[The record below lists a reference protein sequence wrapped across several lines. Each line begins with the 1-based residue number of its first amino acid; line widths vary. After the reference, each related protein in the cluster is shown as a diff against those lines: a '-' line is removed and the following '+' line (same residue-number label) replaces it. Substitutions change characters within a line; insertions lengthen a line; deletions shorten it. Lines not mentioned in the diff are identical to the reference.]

1 MRNLCRSLCVLIVLW
16 SLLWAQAVAQPAIR
30 PAGQLQ
36 AGAVAVDVTPTQAES
51 IVAGQFLEVRSSTIT
66 DRLYA
71 RAIVLANGQ
80 TEMALVVV
88 DTCMMPTD
96 LIVKARQLAQQRCGI
111 PVQHITISATHT
123 HSAPAAMGCLGT
135 RLDSQYAAL
144 LPIKIADAICDAHSR
159 LQPARIGWS
168 SIDDWEHTHNRRW
181 IRKPEAMI
189 VDPFGKATGRAHM
202 HPGYRSRDV
211 IGPSGPVDPE
221 LSLVSVQSRDGKPLA
236 LLANYSQHYFGSKP
250 ISADYFGLFA
260 KDMAERLGQSGDG
273 NGPFVC
279 AMSQGTSGDLM
290 WMDYGSPAKQF
301 TTQAYA
307 TAVAD
312 YASKALQTIQYQ
324 DRVELGVV
332 EKTLTLDYR
341 VPDAARLAWAK
352 PIAEKIVD
360 DLPKSLPEVY
370 AREALI
376 LHERQ
381 STTIHLQALRIGDLT
396 IATLPNEVYALT
408 GLKLKLRSPGESHF
422 NIELAGGA
430 EGYIPPPEQHA
441 LGGYTTWPARTAGLE
456 VNAEPKIVET
466 LLTALEE
473 VTGKPRRKDKDQ
485 HGPYAQA
492 LIEQRPVA
500 YWRMNEADG
509 RVANSAV
516 PSDYQARLEGGF
528 AWYLPGAGSGTGTGA
543 GEYLKPTAF
552 SGSNQ
557 INRSVHLAD
566 GKLCIDKAVGNEFT
580 LSFWFWLGE
589 ASGAS
594 PRSGCLCRLPSGAK
608 LMAVQDQEHRLQLKW
623 QLSDEQANDPPA
635 KSNEEFTKAADG
647 LGRPSYGWAD
657 DWHNVTIIAGAEQ
670 CRVVFDGRISDATN
684 NLTAALT
691 MPASLAK
698 GSGMIALGEGLQG
711 KLDEIALF
719 DRALDNEAVRALWQ
733 LSDIELDHKRA
744 VFARQRSI
752 ANNSSDGRNADGH
765 VPATFAPGYRAT
777 IEALRPVMLAVMDQ
791 RPTELESSKQ
801 ISFSPNGFAD
811 GRDGR
816 MSGAWK
822 ADPARFS
829 LSLWFVNRTANSA
842 QAVTGYLAS
851 RGTEGDRAA
860 PGDHLGIGG
869 TYRDSWTGKLILFNG
884 NQRDEVLAG
893 RTTITPGQWHHVV
906 WIRDGQHVKLYLDG
920 QDSPEIDGQ
929 LTLTDAENR
938 QLFLASRSDNF
949 APLNGQLAYLA
960 LFDRALSPQ
969 ESKTLYTAAALPVT
983 VDNKSVVNASKSGP
997 ASEPMSPEDSL
1008 AALHVARGFRAE
1020 LMAAEPIVLDP
1031 VAFDWDIRGRLWV
1044 VEMADYPLGMDGKG
1058 KPGGR
1063 VRILQDRDGDGRYD
1077 ESKLFADGLNFPN
1090 GIMTWRDGVLI
1101 TAAPQILY
1109 LRDTDG
1115 DDKADQT
1122 EVLFEGFQQGN
1133 QQLRLNGLR
1142 YGLDNWVY
1150 CANGGHHAN
1159 YGLGTKVTSRK
1170 LGQSFEIGSRDF
1182 RIQPDT
1188 GQLALESGPSQY
1200 GRNRDAWG
1208 HWFGVQNAKPLWHYV
1223 IPDRYLARNPHVP
1236 AAAPIHFVLPPGSP
1250 PVYPAS
1256 LPEKRYHSFNEAGH
1270 FTSACSGMI
1279 YNDRLLFGATDRL
1292 HAFTCEPF
1300 HNLIQHNVLADEGV
1314 TFTAS
1319 RPVGEGKFD
1328 FFASEDRWSRPV
1340 MVRTGPDGALW
1351 VADMYRYMIEHPDW
1365 LPPAGKEDLLPH
1377 YRLGDDK
1384 GRIYRIVPDNLAS
1397 RRPWAFPDTKVTTL
1411 VAAMDSTN
1419 DWQRDKAQQQLLWNI
1434 DKAAI
1439 PLLLKLS
1446 IKSPI
1451 AEARGQ
1457 ALATL
1462 SAMGALEPER
1472 LGDARH
1478 DASARVTELAIR
1490 LSEEQPGEAIVPA
1503 LTSLTKAPDPKVC
1516 LQLALTLGQFEDRQ
1530 AGEALVRLARRF
1542 PNDPFLRSAIMSSAL
1557 VHARTFAEGLAT
1569 SAPEVQNAFR
1579 EPLLRQAIG
1588 AGDAELIALMFD
1600 KAISIDMPPNCESL
1614 DGLLLVLERLG
1625 TSLEKLESIDQAKL
1639 LTAQRVRVLAMAEQL
1654 AAIMGDTNRPIADRM
1669 AAARTL
1675 SRLEKYR
1682 ASAIEQLASA
1692 LSPNVDPEVQQRA
1705 LQALGQSADASV
1717 PVQLAKAWSTL
1728 TPALRAQA
1736 LDVWTARAA
1745 STADLLER
1753 MEKGE
1758 IKPGSLD
1765 LTQRTFLMRYPNAK
1779 LAERAKA
1786 IFGQIDGTSKRQTVL
1801 DQYQAAL
1808 SLAAKPERGQ
1818 QVYKRAC
1825 ANCHRRGNSGNEVG
1839 PNLATVINH
1848 PKEKLLRNILD
1859 PNADIQPGYQAYT
1872 CLLDSGEILSG
1883 LLAGETS
1890 ISLSIKAAGGELRTI
1905 TRAEIEKLQNLNVSF
1920 MPEGL
1925 EANITQQEMADLL
1938 AYLVGP
1944 IEK

>member
-1 MRNLCRSLCVLIVLW
+1 MRTLLTALLV
-16 SLLWAQAVAQPAIR
+16 LLWTTHVSAQGAQPSAKAFR
-30 PAGQLQ
+30 
-36 AGAVAVDVTPTQAES
+36 AGAVAVDVTPTKAES
-51 IVAGQFLEVRSSTIT
+51 IVAGQFLEVRSTTIT
-66 DRLYA
+66 DKLYA
-71 RAIVLANGQ
+71 RAIVLDDGQ
-80 TEMALVVV
+80 TQMALVVV

-96 LIVKARQLAQQRCGI
+96 LISKARQLAHQKCGI
-111 PVQHITISATHT
+111 PVQNMTISATHT

-135 RLDSQYAAL
+135 RMDSEYAAV
-144 LPIKIADAICDAHSR
+144 LPIKIADAIAAAHSR

-181 IRKPEAMI
+181 IRKPEAKI
-189 VDPFGKATGRAHM
+189 VDPFGNATGRAHM
-202 HPGYRSRDV
+202 HPGYLSRDI

-221 LSLVSVQSRDGKPLA
+221 LSLVSVQSIQGEPLA

-250 ISADYFGLFA
+250 VSADYFGLFA
-260 KDMAERLGQSGDG
+260 KDMAKHLGQSGDG

-290 WMDYGSPAKQF
+290 WMDYGSPAKQL

-307 TAVAD
+307 TAVAE
-312 YASKALQTIQYQ
+312 YAQKALSTIDYHNW
-324 DRVELGVV
+324 VELGVV
-332 EKTLTLDYR
+332 EKSLTLNYR
-341 VPDAARLAWAK
+341 VSDEARLAWAK

-381 STTIHLQALRIGDLT
+381 STKINLQALRIGDLT

-408 GLKLKLRSPGESHF
+408 GLKLKTRAPGQHHF

-456 VNAEPKIVET
+456 VNAEPQIVET

-473 VTGKPRRKDKDQ
+473 VTRKPRRNIQEDQ
-485 HGPYAQA
+485 GAYTKAI
-492 LIEQRPVA
+492 IEQRPLA
-500 YWRMNEADG
+500 YWRLGEADG
-509 RVANSAV
+509 RVAQSAV
-516 PSDYQARLEGGF
+516 PGQLEAHLDGGF
-528 AWYLPGAGSGTGTGA
+528 AWYLPGVGSGTGSGD

-552 SGSNQ
+552 SGPQ
-557 INRSVHLAD
+557 HINRAVHLAD
-566 GKLCIDKAVGNEFT
+566 GKLRIDNALTGGDFT
-580 LSFWFWLGE
+580 LSMWFWLGE

-594 PRSGCLCRLPSGAK
+594 KRSGCLCLFPNGAR
-608 LMAVQDQEHRLQLKW
+608 LMADQ
-623 QLSDEQANDPPA
+623 DEQHRVALRWQTDGERPQIA
-635 KSNEEFTKAADG
+635 IEKVDG
-647 LGRPSYGWAD
+647 LGRPSHGGFAD
-657 DWHNVTIIAGAEQ
+657 DWHNVTIIAKGDD
-670 CRVVFDGRISDATN
+670 CTVMIDGRVDKAT
-684 NLTAALT
+684 TAATAL
-691 MPASLAK
+691 ASQLK
-698 GSGMIALGEGLQG
+698 GSGAIEIGPGLQG
-711 KLDEIALF
+711 KVDEIALF
-719 DRALDNEAVRALWQ
+719 DRALDSAAVQAFWQ
-733 LSDIELDHKRA
+733 AAGMELEHKRTQL
-744 VFARQRSI
+744 ARQRI
-752 ANNSSDGRNADGH
+752 TNSNAVSGRAVDKP
-765 VPATFAPGYRAT
+765 VPAKFARTYRTA
-777 IEALRPVMLAVMDQ
+777 IDALGPTLFAAMDERSPQ
-791 RPTELESSKQ
+791 LESSKPQ
-801 ISFSPNGFAD
+801 NFSLDGFAD
-811 GRDGR
+811 CRDTR
-816 MSGAWK
+816 MSGVWK
-822 ADPARFS
+822 ADAARFTMS
-829 LSLWFVNRTANSA
+829 MWFVNRTPNDAASVA
-842 QAVTGYLAS
+842 GYLAS
-851 RGTEGDRAA
+851 RGTTGDRNA

-869 TYRDSWTGKLILFNG
+869 NYRAAWTGKLILFNG

-906 WIRDGQHVKLYLDG
+906 WMRDGQHVKLYLDG
-920 QDSPEIDGQ
+920 NDTPEIDGQ
-929 LTLTDAENR
+929 LPLTDAESR
-938 QLFLASRSDNF
+938 QLFLAGRGDNF
-949 APLNGQLAYLA
+949 APLDGQLAYVS
-960 LFDRALSPQ
+960 LFDRLLSPQ
-969 ESKTLYTAAALPVT
+969 EA
-983 VDNKSVVNASKSGP
+983 KSLFTSAELKVVEAPTEASDDSQRKP
-997 ASEPMSPEDSL
+997 ASEPLSPEDSL

-1020 LMAAEPIVLDP
+1020 LVAAEPIVLDP

-1044 VEMADYPLGMDGKG
+1044 VEMADYPMGMDGKG

-1063 VRILQDRDGDGRYD
+1063 VRILEDKDGDGRYD
-1077 ESKLFADGLNFPN
+1077 ESKLFAEGLNFPN
-1090 GIMTWRDGVLI
+1090 GIITWRDGVLV
-1101 TAAPQILY
+1101 TAAPHILY
-1109 LRDTDG
+1109 LHDKDG
-1115 DDKADQT
+1115 DDKVDET
-1122 EVLFEGFQQGN
+1122 EILFEGFQEGN

-1159 YGLGTKVTSRK
+1159 YGVGTKVTSRR

-1188 GQLALESGPSQY
+1188 GQLVLESGPSQY

-1208 HWFGVQNAKPLWHYV
+1208 HWFGVQNAKPLWQYV

-1279 YNDRLLFGATDRL
+1279 YNDGVLFGSTAQV

-1300 HNLIQHNVLADEGV
+1300 HNLIQHNVLANDGV
-1314 TFTAS
+1314 TFSAS

-1328 FFASEDRWSRPV
+1328 FFASEDRWTRPV
-1340 MVRTGPDGALW
+1340 MARTGPDGGLW

-1384 GRIYRIVPDNLAS
+1384 GRIYRIAPDNLTS

-1411 VAAMDSTN
+1411 VAAMDSPN

-1434 DKAAI
+1434 DKAAVS
-1439 PLLLKLS
+1439 LLEKLTAES
-1446 IKSPI
+1446 AI

-1462 SAMGALEPER
+1462 SAMQSLSPQRLMVAL
-1472 LGDARH
+1472 H
-1478 DASARVTELAIR
+1478 DPAPRVRELAIK
-1490 LSEEQPGEAIVPA
+1490 LAEDQSSEAVITA
-1503 LTSLTKAPDPKVC
+1503 LTERTADTDEKVC
-1516 LQLALTLGQFEDRQ
+1516 LQLALTLGQFKDRQ
-1530 AGEALVRLARRF
+1530 TGEALVRLARRF
-1542 PNDPFLRSAIMSSAL
+1542 PNNPFLRSAIMSSAL
-1557 VHARTFAEGLAT
+1557 VHAVTFAQGIAS
-1569 SAPEVQNAFR
+1569 SASEVQNAYR

-1588 AGDAELIALMFD
+1588 AGDAKLIYLMFD
-1600 KAISIDMPPNCESL
+1600 KALSSDKPPFCESL

-1625 TSLEKLESIDQAKL
+1625 TSLEKLESIDQGKL
-1639 LTAQRVRVLAMAEQL
+1639 LSAQRKHVLAMADEL
-1654 AAIMGDTNRPIADRM
+1654 STIMRDTSRPIADRI

-1675 SRLEKYR
+1675 SRLEIYR
-1682 ASAIEQLASA
+1682 AAAIEQLATA
-1692 LSPNVDPEVQQRA
+1692 LSPTVAPELQQRA
-1705 LQALGQSADASV
+1705 LQALGQSSDASV

-1736 LDVWTARAA
+1736 LDVWTARAT

-1753 MEKGE
+1753 IEKGE
-1758 IKPGSLD
+1758 IKPASLD
-1765 LTQRTFLMRYPNAK
+1765 LTQRTFLMRYPDAK
-1779 LAERAKA
+1779 LAARAKTV
-1786 IFGQIDGTSKRQTVL
+1786 FGQIDATSKRQTVI
-1801 DQYQAAL
+1801 DQYQSAL
-1808 SLAAKPERGQ
+1808 SLTANLERGQ

-1859 PNADIQPGYQAYT
+1859 PNVDIQPGYQAYT

-1890 ISLSIKAAGGELRTI
+1890 VSLSIKPAGGELRTI

-1925 EANITQQEMADLL
+1925 EVNITPQEMADLL
-1938 AYLVGP
+1938 GYLVGP
-1944 IEK
+1944 IE